1 MFNESATPLGSLL
14 KKIAATSGLDKKLME
29 VSVLDYWEEVVGA
42 QGAKACAIQKL
53 EHGIITVHASAPVWR
68 TELQMRKAEVL
79 QRLNERVGTEVVRD
93 IVFK

>member
-1 MFNESATPLGSLL
+1 MTNDSASPLGTVLR
-14 KKIAATSGLDKKLME
+14 KIAAQSGLDKKLQE
-29 VSVLDYWEEVVGA
+29 VSVLDYWAEVVGA
-42 QGAKACAIQKL
+42 QAAKACTITKL

-93 IVFK
+93 IIFK